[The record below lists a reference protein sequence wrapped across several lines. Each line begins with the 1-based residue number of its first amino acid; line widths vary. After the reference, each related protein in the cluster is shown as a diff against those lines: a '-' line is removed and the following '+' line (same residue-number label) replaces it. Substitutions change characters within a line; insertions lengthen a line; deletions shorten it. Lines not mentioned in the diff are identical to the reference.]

1 MKRGQEAKLSPTI
14 PVLLGLALNYSVF
27 SYELLNNPDKVCLS
41 IDIEQQACEL
51 AKHAFDSAVA
61 DLDSLQENDYK
72 DATLILQLLRDNL
85 TLWTT
90 DVDQN

>member
-1 MKRGQEAKLSPTI
+1 MKRGHEAKLSHTI

-27 SYELLNNPDKVCLS
+27 YYEILNNPDKVCLS

>member
-1 MKRGQEAKLSPTI
+1 MIVSH
-14 PVLLGLALNYSVF
+14 V
-27 SYELLNNPDKVCLS
+27 
-41 IDIEQQACEL
+41 QACEL
-51 AKHAFDSAVA
+51 AKRAFDSAVA

>member
-27 SYELLNNPDKVCLS
+27 YYEILNNPDKVCLS

-72 DATLILQLLRDNL
+72 DATLMLQLLRDNL